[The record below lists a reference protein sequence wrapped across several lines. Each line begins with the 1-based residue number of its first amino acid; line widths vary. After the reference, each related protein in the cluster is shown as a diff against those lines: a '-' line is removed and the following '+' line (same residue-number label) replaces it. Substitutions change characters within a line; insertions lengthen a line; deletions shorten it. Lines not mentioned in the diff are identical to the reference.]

1 MDGTCHKLEENIPAF
16 IYGDLP
22 GEERD
27 LLTEHI
33 DSCPR
38 CAETL
43 REFRSVREMLDA
55 SPVPPTPE
63 PGAIAARVMARAHVR
78 RLPSPA
84 WSPVRWAALILIGI
98 ALGFGITNY
107 LVPAG
112 VDGGLPLEDLEA
124 MAEEAPGNSKMG
136 SLVRKMASQRFGIK
150 QYRDPLEPMRN
161 EDLAVF
167 ITKNLRQLTDLAS
180 GESQIL
186 AGFFQLKIGEFYE
199 ERMKNPDLAV
209 KEYLMVFDY
218 VQEGRIYDF
227 ARDRVEHLRMTEP
240 EEK

>member
-112 VDGGLPLEDLEA
+112 VDLEDVEA
-124 MAEEAPGNSKMG
+124 MAESGIGNPQMESIALKMG
-136 SLVRKMASQRFGIK
+136 SQRYGIK
-150 QYRDPLEPMRN
+150 IKKYEDSIEPVLN
-161 EDLAVF
+161 KEKVVIF
-167 ITKNLRQLTDLAS
+167 TKNLRLLTDLAS

-186 AGFFQLKIGEFYE
+186 AGFFQCKIGEFYE

-209 KEYLMVFDY
+209 KEYLKVFDY
-218 VQEGRIYDF
+218 VQEGRIFDF
-227 ARDRVEHLRMTEP
+227 ARDRLEHLRMAEP

>member
-112 VDGGLPLEDLEA
+112 VDLEDVEA
-124 MAEEAPGNSKMG
+124 MAESGVGNPQMESLALKMG
-136 SLVRKMASQRFGIK
+136 GQRYGIK
-150 QYRDPLEPMRN
+150 IKKYEDSIEPVLN
-161 EDLAVF
+161 KEKVVIF
-167 ITKNLRQLTDLAS
+167 TENLRQLTDLAS

-186 AGFFQLKIGEFYE
+186 AGFFQLKIGDFYE
-199 ERMKNPDLAV
+199 EKMKNPDRAM
-209 KEYLMVFDY
+209 KEYLKVFDY
-218 VQEGRIYDF
+218 VQEGRIFDF
-227 ARDRVEHLRMTEP
+227 ARDRVDHLRMAEP

>member
-1 MDGTCHKLEENIPAF
+1 MDGPCHKLEENIPAF

-22 GEERD
+22 GEEREQ
-27 LLTEHI
+27 LTEHI

-43 REFRSVREMLDA
+43 REFQSVREMLDA

-63 PGAIAARVMARAHVR
+63 PGAIAATVMARAHVR

-107 LVPAG
+107 VG
-112 VDGGLPLEDLEA
+112 RGGLPLEDLEA
-124 MAEEAPGNSKMG
+124 MAEEAAGNPKMG
-136 SLVRKMASQRFGIK
+136 SLVHKMASQRFGIK
-150 QYRDPLEPMRN
+150 QYKDPLEPVRN
-161 EDLAVF
+161 EDLVVS

-180 GESQIL
+180 GESKIL

-199 ERMKNPDLAV
+199 ERMKNPGLAV
-209 KEYLMVFDY
+209 EEYLKVY
-218 VQEGRIYDF
+218 EYLQEGRIYNF
-227 ARDRVEHLRMTEP
+227 ARDRLEHLRMAEP